1 MAKIKYGIVYNTEE
15 APDVLFVPVYPKDE
29 SEDIVIVINLYTEK
43 YFARAWDNMTM
54 GSWIE
59 VEDVSRLNE
68 RIILTVLFSIER
80 NL

>member
-43 YFARAWDNMTM
+43 IFC
-54 GSWIE
+54 
-59 VEDVSRLNE
+59 
-68 RIILTVLFSIER
+68 
-80 NL
+80 